1 MALMIPLFEHFPA
14 LSKQLPYAQL
24 ADLPTPVERLSKL
37 GEEIGIDQLWV
48 KRDDLTGKAYGGNK
62 IRKLELLLGDALR
75 SQAREVMTFGFA
87 GSNHA
92 SATSVYAKELGLRSI
107 SMLMPQPN
115 AEYVRQN
122 LLLSF
127 ASCAELHH
135 YDDSEALDAG
145 VEDQLRRH
153 ARKTGREPAVI
164 PPGGSVPL
172 GVTGFVNAA
181 MELKAQI
188 DEGVLPEPDC
198 IYATLGSTGTVVGL
212 LIGLRAVGLGT
223 RIKAVRVV
231 DTDFIPVTRTA
242 ELFNETVEFLSSLDS
257 RFPQVQLAEEDI
269 EVEDGFLGEGYALFT
284 PEGIAAIRE
293 MRQTEGFH
301 LDGTYTGKTLAALLA
316 HAKAGELENRSVL
329 FWNTLSSRDVS
340 EIIADIDYRQLPPEF
355 HRYFEEEVQ
364 SLER

>member
-1 MALMIPLFEHFPA
+1 MMPLFKQFPA
-14 LSKQLPYAQL
+14 LRKQLPYAQL
-24 ADLPTPVERLSKL
+24 ADLPTPVERLPNL
-37 GEEIGIDQLWV
+37 GAKIGVDQLWV
-48 KRDDLTGKAYGGNK
+48 KRDDLTGKVYGGNK

-115 AEYVRQN
+115 AQYVQRN

-153 ARKTGREPAVI
+153 GRKTGREPVVI

-188 DEGVLPEPDC
+188 DIGLLPEPDY
-198 IYATLGSTGTVVGL
+198 IYAALGSMGTVVGL
-212 LIGLRAVGLGT
+212 AIGLRAVGLKT

-231 DTDFIPVTRTA
+231 GTDFVKEERLP
-242 ELFNETVEFLSSLDS
+242 ELFEETVNFLSSLDPK
-257 RFPQVQLAEEDI
+257 FPGLELAPDDV
-269 EVEDGFLGEGYALFT
+269 EVTTAFLGDGYAVFS
-284 PEGIAAIRE
+284 PAGIAAVKQ
-293 MRQTEGFH
+293 MKQAEGIQ
-301 LDGTYTGKTLAALLA
+301 LDGTYTGKTLASLIADGG
-316 HAKAGELENRSVL
+316 AGELEGRSVL
-329 FWNTLSSRDVS
+329 FWNTLSSRDFS
-340 EIIADIDYRQLPPEF
+340 EIIADIDYRRLPRAF
-355 HRYFEEEVQ
+355 HRYFEEDVQ
-364 SLER
+364 SLGD